1 MRVWWWA
8 CTPIRCVLT
17 SRDNT
22 ESYNI
27 LLRIHHRPTRVHR
40 FRQMHTYAYLCQ
52 SKYAH
57 TPHMRTCVKANTH
70 IRHICV
76 LTERRQATEPI
87 VDAALAACVPFA
99 VVPCCV
105 FPSLFPDRS
114 HQGVSLSLLSF
125 DHPLCFE
132 ALNISFSINMSSRIK
147 HAALSSINMS

>member
-1 MRVWWWA
+1 MARSAAECACGGGPAPRSGAYSRHVTTPRVTTY
-8 CTPIRCVLT
+8 C
-17 SRDNT
+17 
-22 ESYNI
+22 
-27 LLRIHHRPTRVHR
+27 
-40 FRQMHTYAYLCQ
+40 YAYTIDLLGYTDSDKC
-52 SKYAH
+52 
-57 TPHMRTCVKANTH
+57 THMRTCVKANTH